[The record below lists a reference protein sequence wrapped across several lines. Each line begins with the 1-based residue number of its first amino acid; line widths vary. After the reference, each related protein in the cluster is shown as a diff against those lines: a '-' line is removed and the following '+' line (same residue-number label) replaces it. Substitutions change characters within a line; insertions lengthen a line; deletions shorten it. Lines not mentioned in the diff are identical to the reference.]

1 MPVPKL
7 AFPLFF
13 ITCWSLS
20 SQLNGQLQYPIDV
33 AVSGDDLIV
42 VDRNLP
48 GIFRVASDGALSE
61 VFKASKKFRTPLN
74 AVRCVAVSADGDLFF
89 GDSSTRQIYKF
100 EGAKPIPILTNR
112 VGIGVPY
119 AMVFDKG
126 GNLFVSDLEAPGR
139 IYKIPAGETEPQQF
153 AIQPAVRG
161 LAIDQDG
168 NLIALTGLK
177 EAVLKFTPDG
187 KRSVLI
193 DNRPFEFP
201 NSLLIKGDAMYVSD
215 SYKKCVWKIGSDLK
229 PVAWCVEGISY
240 PGGMAIGESDV
251 LVTDSKAKKV
261 FRISPE
267 GKAVE
272 VEIK

>member
-1 MPVPKL
+1 MPVFKL
-7 AFPLFF
+7 AFALFF
-13 ITCWSLS
+13 ISCWSLN

-33 AVSGDDLIV
+33 AVSGEDLII

-48 GIFRVASDGALSE
+48 GVFKATGDGALSE
-61 VFKASKKFRTPLN
+61 VFRASKKFRTPLN
-74 AVRCVAVSADGDLFF
+74 AVRCVAVSADGELFF
-89 GDSSTRQIYKF
+89 GDSSTRQVYKF
-100 EGAKPIPILTNR
+100 DGNKPIPILANR

-119 AMVFDKG
+119 AMVFDKV

-139 IYKIPAGETEPQQF
+139 IYKIPAGESEPQQF

-161 LAIDQDG
+161 LAIDKDG
-168 NLIALTGLK
+168 SLIALTGLK

-201 NSLLIKGDAMYVSD
+201 NSLLIKGDDMYVSD

-229 PVAWCVEGISY
+229 PVAWCVDGISY
-240 PGGMAIGESDV
+240 PGGMAIRKDAII
-251 LVTDSKAKKV
+251 VTDSKAKKV
-261 FRISPE
+261 FAISPD
-267 GKAVE
+267 GKATE
-272 VEIK
+272 VKIK

>member
-1 MPVPKL
+1 MPVFKL
-7 AFPLFF
+7 AFALFF
-13 ITCWSLS
+13 ISCWSLN

-33 AVSGDDLIV
+33 AVSGEDLII

-48 GIFRVASDGALSE
+48 GVFKATGDGALSE
-61 VFKASKKFRTPLN
+61 VFRASKKFRTPLN

-89 GDSSTRQIYKF
+89 GDSSTRQVYKID
-100 EGAKPIPILTNR
+100 GNKPIPILTNR

-119 AMVFDKG
+119 AMVFDKV

-139 IYKIPAGETEPQQF
+139 IYKIPAGESEPQQF

-161 LAIDQDG
+161 LAIDKDG
-168 NLIALTGLK
+168 SLIALTGLK

-201 NSLLIKGDAMYVSD
+201 NSLLIKGDDMYVSD

-229 PVAWCVEGISY
+229 PVAWCVDGISY
-240 PGGMAIGESDV
+240 PGGMAIRKDAII
-251 LVTDSKAKKV
+251 VTDSKAKKV
-261 FRISPE
+261 FAISPD
-267 GKAVE
+267 GKATE
-272 VEIK
+272 VKIK